1 MQVSYN
7 YMNQLYKNPS
17 SLSFRKNKENSSD
30 IYVKPTKD
38 EIITAKT
45 KKAIS
50 ECKYVVFALGILY
63 FAMKRNIKVN
73 KIKAA
78 ERKIAELA
86 KQKVLTPVLMNVK
99 VDELGGVI
107 GV

>member
-1 MQVSYN
+1 MQIGSNYISNYYN
-7 YMNQLYKNPS
+7 NI
-17 SLSFRKNKENSSD
+17 SFMSRKKANEVKSD

-50 ECKYVVFALGILY
+50 ECKYVVFGLVILY
-63 FAMKRNIKVN
+63 FAMKRNIKIN

-78 ERKIAELA
+78 ERKLAELA
-86 KQKVLTPVLMNVK
+86 KQIVPTPQLMSIK
-99 VDELGGVI
+99 IDELGAI

>member
-1 MQVSYN
+1 MQIGSNHISNYYN
-7 YMNQLYKNPS
+7 NTSFMS
-17 SLSFRKNKENSSD
+17 SKKANEVKPD
-30 IYVKPTKD
+30 VYVKPTKD

-50 ECKYVVFALGILY
+50 ECKYVVFGLVILY
-63 FAMKRNIKVN
+63 FAMKRNIKIN

-78 ERKIAELA
+78 ERKLAELA
-86 KQKVLTPVLMNVK
+86 KQTVPTPQLMSIK
-99 VDELGGVI
+99 IDELGAI

>member
-1 MQVSYN
+1 MQIGSNYTYN
-7 YMNQLYKNPS
+7 YYKNPS
-17 SLSFRKNKENSSD
+17 FMSLKKADEAKSD
-30 IYVKPTKD
+30 VYVKPTKD

-50 ECKYVVFALGILY
+50 ECKYVVLGLGILY

-73 KIKAA
+73 KIKAT
-78 ERKIAELA
+78 ERKLAELA
-86 KQKVLTPVLMNVK
+86 KQKVLTPQLMSVNI
-99 VDELGGVI
+99 DELGVI

>member
-1 MQVSYN
+1 MQIGSNYTYN
-7 YMNQLYKNPS
+7 YYKNPS
-17 SLSFRKNKENSSD
+17 FMSLKKADEAKSD
-30 IYVKPTKD
+30 VYVKPTKD

-50 ECKYVVFALGILY
+50 ECKYVVLGLGILY

-78 ERKIAELA
+78 ERKLAELA
-86 KQKVLTPVLMNVK
+86 KQKVLTPQLMSVNI
-99 VDELGGVI
+99 DELGII